1 MCTRGGCPGSQPAST
16 TALDWSLPR
25 CAVRNVATHRLKE
38 DTTPFTKRR
47 EGNDLLSVVADILTL
62 QRGTVSTGLS
72 GAVGLDWVLAQL
84 LNG

>member
-1 MCTRGGCPGSQPAST
+1 
-16 TALDWSLPR
+16 
-25 CAVRNVATHRLKE
+25 LKE

-84 LNG
+84 LKG